1 MPDRGKTVQV
11 DMTEPVSP
19 CDGQNLARDRA
30 AGDDTNFFRARAFC
44 DRASDPKFCVNHIR
58 HRGTPTMTA
67 KNLTKISF
75 VFAAL
80 LALSACGN
88 TIRGVGADTANAV
101 DATQDAG
108 NNVADAA
115 E

>member
-1 MPDRGKTVQV
+1 
-11 DMTEPVSP
+11 
-19 CDGQNLARDRA
+19 
-30 AGDDTNFFRARAFC
+30 
-44 DRASDPKFCVNHIR
+44 
-58 HRGTPTMTA
+58 MTA
-67 KNLTKISF
+67 RNVTKLSL

-88 TIRGVGADTANAV
+88 TIRGMGQDTANAV

-108 NNVADAA
+108 NRVANAA